1 MALLKP
7 IRGED
12 GVTANYH
19 RILFLQT
26 TTNEQNSIAV
36 LSYVDD
42 LARLDQKEGSLN
54 RPYQRSVTYET
65 DYDPDMNIASA
76 YDYLKTLPEFSGAEN
91 V

>member
-12 GVTANYH
+12 GVTVNYH

-26 TTNEQNSIAV
+26 TTNKQNSIAV

-42 LARLDQKEGSLN
+42 MARADQKEGSLN

-65 DYDPDMNIASA
+65 DYDPEMTVTKA
-76 YDYLKTLPEFSGAEN
+76 YNYLKTLPEFSGAEDI
-91 V
+91 